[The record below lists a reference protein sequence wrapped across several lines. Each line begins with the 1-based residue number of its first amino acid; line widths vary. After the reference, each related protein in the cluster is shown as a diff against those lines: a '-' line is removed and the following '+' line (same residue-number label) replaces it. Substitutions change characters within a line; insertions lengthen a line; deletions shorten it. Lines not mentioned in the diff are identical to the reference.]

1 MRFGLAVAAASAML
15 AAGFVAS
22 PTYAA
27 APAPVGAVTVTPS
40 LDKQGVAYATVSW
53 ASQDPQADG
62 VLVCVRP
69 GTTPATRPKRC
80 ESQVNVVAPNRSTGP
95 IPLRAATNYT
105 FNVFSYRAT
114 SPISYGRGVSV
125 VRHGTKLAFQ
135 SSCG

>member
-40 LDKQGVAYATVSW
+40 VDRQGVAYATVSW
-53 ASQDPQADG
+53 ASEDPQADG

-69 GTTPATRPKRC
+69 GTTPATTPNRC
-80 ESQVNVVAPNRSTGP
+80 ESQVNVIAPNRSSAAIP
-95 IPLRAATNYT
+95 ISPAKNYT
-105 FNVFSYRAT
+105 FNVF
-114 SPISYGRGVSV
+114 
-125 VRHGTKLAFQ
+125 
-135 SSCG
+135 